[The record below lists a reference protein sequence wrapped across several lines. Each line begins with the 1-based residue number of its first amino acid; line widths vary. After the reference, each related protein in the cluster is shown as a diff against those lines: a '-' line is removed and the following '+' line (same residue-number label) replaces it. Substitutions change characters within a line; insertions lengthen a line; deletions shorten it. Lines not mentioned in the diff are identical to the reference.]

1 MSKNSLRWI
10 RPTFVY
16 GDGLVILS
24 WSYKKEHRDIS
35 LCFGWYREIKNT
47 NKTQSVHNGIQIF
60 RTSQRKEYWL
70 KNRLSGRKGHVFR
83 IIGEVRKLKGKIRI
97 ALYIYMLSV
106 YLRFCI
112 QNNHLHSFVQQPGG
126 ICNIYCCFLRLKTQ
140 IK

>member
-1 MSKNSLRWI
+1 MVALFAGELELGVMSKNSLRWI

-70 KNRLSGRKGHVFR
+70 KNRLSGRKEHVFR
-83 IIGEVRKLKGKIRI
+83 IIGEVRKLKGSRNQDCI
-97 ALYIYMLSV
+97 V
-106 YLRFCI
+106 YLHVVC
-112 QNNHLHSFVQQPGG
+112 LP
-126 ICNIYCCFLRLKTQ
+126 
-140 IK
+140 